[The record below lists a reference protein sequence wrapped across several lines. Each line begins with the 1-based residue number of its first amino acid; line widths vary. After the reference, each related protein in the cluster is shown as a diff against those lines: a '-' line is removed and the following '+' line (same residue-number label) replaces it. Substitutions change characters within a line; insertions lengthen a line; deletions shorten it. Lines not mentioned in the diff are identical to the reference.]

1 MAAKVGITSMFMQWE
16 VSHISWCGVLF
27 TISITHSPS
36 Q

>member
-1 MAAKVGITSMFMQWE
+1 MAAKIGMTSMLIQWE

-27 TISITHSPS
+27 TISITHSAS